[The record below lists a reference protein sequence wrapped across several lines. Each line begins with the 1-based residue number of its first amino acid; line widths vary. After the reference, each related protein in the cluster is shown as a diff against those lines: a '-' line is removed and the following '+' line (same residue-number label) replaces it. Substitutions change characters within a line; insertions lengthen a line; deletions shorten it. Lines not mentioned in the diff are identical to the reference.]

1 MVEEIRPNFFRIEIP
16 LPDTPLKYLNS
27 YVIKGPDRN
36 LIVDTGLNRKECFT
50 AMEAGLAE
58 LEVDLDQTDLFITH
72 LHADH
77 FGLVAKLIRPGRK
90 TYFNRPDSEIVESW
104 GGWEPML
111 VYGGLNGFPADQLRA
126 ALDSH
131 PGRKFSSDWVPQLS
145 VLDDNDVITV
155 GDYSF
160 RCIATPGHSRGH
172 TCLYEASEK
181 ILLAGDHIL
190 IDITPNIQCWSDKE
204 NPLKNYL
211 ASLDKVARLEIDL
224 VLPGHR
230 SLIHDCRARVAEL
243 KEHHYRRAEEILTIL
258 QNNGPMNAYQTA
270 SKMTWDIECE
280 SWDQFPLAQKWFATG
295 EAISHLRYLEEE
307 GKIRRQKAD
316 DIVTFVLTER

>member
-1 MVEEIRPNFFRIEIP
+1 MAEEILSNLFRIEIP
-16 LPDTPLKYLNS
+16 MPESPLKYLNS

-36 LIVDTGLNRKECFT
+36 LIVDTGLNRKECLE
-50 AMEAGLAE
+50 AMESGLKE
-58 LEVDLDQTDLFITH
+58 LEVDLTETDLFITH

-77 FGLVAKLIRPGRK
+77 FGLVSKLIKPGRK
-90 TYFNRPDSEIVESW
+90 TYFNRPDSEIVEAW

-145 VLDDNDVITV
+145 VLDDNDVIDV

-160 RCIATPGHSRGH
+160 RCISTPGHSRGH
-172 TCLYEASEK
+172 TCLYEASQK
-181 ILLAGDHIL
+181 VLLAGDHVL
-190 IDITPNIQCWSDKE
+190 ADITPNIQCWSDQE

-211 ASLDKVARLEIDL
+211 NSLDKVDRLEIDL

-243 KEHHYRRAEEILTIL
+243 KEHHHHRAEEILEIL
-258 QNNGPMNAYQTA
+258 QNNGPMNAYETA

-307 GKIRRQKAD
+307 GRIRRQKAGE
-316 DIVTFVLTER
+316 IVTFVLTER

>member
-36 LIVDTGLNRKECFT
+36 LIVDTGLNRKECFE
-50 AMEAGLAE
+50 AMESGLAE
-58 LEVDLDQTDLFITH
+58 LEVDLTRTDLFITH

-160 RCIATPGHSRGH
+160 RCISTPGHSRGH

-211 ASLDKVARLEIDL
+211 NSLDKVARLEIDL

-230 SLIHDCRARVAEL
+230 NLIYDCRARVAEL
-243 KEHHYRRAEEILTIL
+243 KEHHYRRADEILKIL